1 MLYKYF
7 TEKLLGLQDVDIE
20 KLEEI
25 DNSIHINCRLKRKP
39 HKCPCCGKL
48 TDKVHDY
55 REQPIKDIPAFG
67 KHIFIHLNKPNIVAP
82 VASVSVTVFY
92 ICFLTKCK
100 NKRQLDLYYRL
111 FIYFFFFG
119 FTPTID
125 IEPYNSNLDKLLDNK
140 KQSSYKNYSVMAPPT
155 GLEPVTS

>member
-20 KLEEI
+20 KVEEI

-48 TDKVHDY
+48 TDRVHDY

-67 KHIFIHLNKPNIVAP
+67 KHIFIHLLSVDIVAP
-82 VASVSVTVFY
+82 VASVFVIVFY
-92 ICFLTKCK
+92 ICFLTNLK
-100 NKRQLDLYYRL
+100 NKRQFNYLPLV
-111 FIYFFFFG
+111 
-119 FTPTID
+119 TI
-125 IEPYNSNLDKLLDNK
+125 I
-140 KQSSYKNYSVMAPPT
+140 YSVFSVYPNY
-155 GLEPVTS
+155 

>member
-20 KLEEI
+20 KIEEI

-39 HKCPCCGKL
+39 HKCPCCGNL

-55 REQPIKDIPAFG
+55 REQPIKG
-67 KHIFIHLNKPNIVAP
+67 IFQPLASTSLFILISVDSVAP

-100 NKRQLDLYYRL
+100 NKR
-111 FIYFFFFG
+111 
-119 FTPTID
+119 
-125 IEPYNSNLDKLLDNK
+125 
-140 KQSSYKNYSVMAPPT
+140 
-155 GLEPVTS
+155 

>member
-20 KLEEI
+20 KIEEF

-39 HKCPCCGKL
+39 HKCPCCGNL

-55 REQPIKDIPAFG
+55 REQSKRIFLPLASTSLF
-67 KHIFIHLNKPNIVAP
+67 IFISVVIVAP
-82 VASVSVTVFY
+82 VASVFVIVFY

-100 NKRQLDLYYRL
+100 TSDSLIYYRL
-111 FIYFFFFG
+111 FIS
-119 FTPTID
+119 I
-125 IEPYNSNLDKLLDNK
+125 LLFRV
-140 KQSSYKNYSVMAPPT
+140 YPNY
-155 GLEPVTS
+155 

>member
-20 KLEEI
+20 KVEEI

-48 TDKVHDY
+48 TDKVQDY

-67 KHIFIHLNKPNIVAP
+67 KHIFIHLNKRRYCC
-82 VASVSVTVFY
+82 S
-92 ICFLTKCK
+92 CG
-100 NKRQLDLYYRL
+100 KRFRNRILHMFSHQMQKSDSLIYYRL
-111 FIYFFFFG
+111 FISILLFG

-125 IEPYNSNLDKLLDNK
+125 IEPYYSNLHTF
-140 KQSSYKNYSVMAPPT
+140 SSSKAFT
-155 GLEPVTS
+155 

>member
-55 REQPIKDIPAFG
+55 REQPIRIFLPLASKSLF
-67 KHIFIHLNKPNIVAP
+67 IFISADIVAP

-100 NKRQLDLYYRL
+100 NKR
-111 FIYFFFFG
+111 
-119 FTPTID
+119 
-125 IEPYNSNLDKLLDNK
+125 
-140 KQSSYKNYSVMAPPT
+140 
-155 GLEPVTS
+155 

>member
-20 KLEEI
+20 KVEEI

-39 HKCPCCGKL
+39 HKCPCCGNL

-67 KHIFIHLNKPNIVAP
+67 KHIFIHLYSADIVAP

-100 NKRQLDLYYRL
+100 NKR
-111 FIYFFFFG
+111 
-119 FTPTID
+119 
-125 IEPYNSNLDKLLDNK
+125 
-140 KQSSYKNYSVMAPPT
+140 
-155 GLEPVTS
+155 

>member
-20 KLEEI
+20 KVEEI

-67 KHIFIHLNKPNIVAP
+67 KQIFIHL
-82 VASVSVTVFY
+82 Y
-92 ICFLTKCK
+92 
-100 NKRQLDLYYRL
+100 KRRYRCSCGKRFRNRIL
-111 FIYFFFFG
+111 HMF
-119 FTPTID
+119 
-125 IEPYNSNLDKLLDNK
+125 SHQMQ
-140 KQSSYKNYSVMAPPT
+140 KQAIA
-155 GLEPVTS
+155 

>member
-20 KLEEI
+20 KVEEI

-39 HKCPCCGKL
+39 HKFPCCGNL

-67 KHIFIHLNKPNIVAP
+67 KHIFIHLYKRRYRCSCGKRFRNRILHMFSHQMQKGSIINVG
-82 VASVSVTVFY
+82 VT
-92 ICFLTKCK
+92 
-100 NKRQLDLYYRL
+100 NR
-111 FIYFFFFG
+111 
-119 FTPTID
+119 
-125 IEPYNSNLDKLLDNK
+125 
-140 KQSSYKNYSVMAPPT
+140 SYKNNFKKVEHICLKSVKMELTRNQKRRNKYALQIFYRKT
-155 GLEPVTS
+155 LRIARC

>member
-20 KLEEI
+20 KVEEI

-55 REQPIKDIPAFG
+55 REQPITAYKGYYCLWQA
-67 KHIFIHLNKPNIVAP
+67 HL
-82 VASVSVTVFY
+82 Y
-92 ICFLTKCK
+92 
-100 NKRQLDLYYRL
+100 
-111 FIYFFFFG
+111 
-119 FTPTID
+119 
-125 IEPYNSNLDKLLDNK
+125 
-140 KQSSYKNYSVMAPPT
+140 SS
-155 GLEPVTS
+155 L

>member
-20 KLEEI
+20 KLEGI

-48 TDKVHDY
+48 TDKVQDY

-67 KHIFIHLNKPNIVAP
+67 KHIFFILISIDIVAH
-82 VASVSVTVFY
+82 VASGFVIVFY
-92 ICFLTKCK
+92 ICLPINRK
-100 NKRQLDLYYRL
+100 NKRQFNFLPLVKYLY
-111 FIYFFFFG
+111 FIFRITPTIDKEPFFFFG

-140 KQSSYKNYSVMAPPT
+140 KTEQ
-155 GLEPVTS
+155 L

>member
-20 KLEEI
+20 KIEEI

-67 KHIFIHLNKPNIVAP
+67 KHIFIHLNKRRYR
-82 VASVSVTVFY
+82 SS
-92 ICFLTKCK
+92 CG
-100 NKRQLDLYYRL
+100 KRFHNRILHMFSHQMQ
-111 FIYFFFFG
+111 
-119 FTPTID
+119 
-125 IEPYNSNLDKLLDNK
+125 
-140 KQSSYKNYSVMAPPT
+140 KQAIA
-155 GLEPVTS
+155 